1 MSRPIPDTKLLKLA
15 VTEKNKDEQKKRQ
28 KKGGKEGRE
37 GGKGSKQGLILIQ

>member
-28 KKGGKEGRE
+28 KKGGKEGR